1 MNEYTNER
9 FPCDTIRVGKNLDA
23 KGYGIATAKGTG
35 LYSVVNLAVL
45 KLKEKGDLANLRKKW
60 WYDQSECK
68 EIKIEKTRNEL
79 SLSNVAGIFFILV
92 SILSNV

>member
-35 LYSVVNLAVL
+35 LYSVINLAVL
-45 KLKEKGDLANLRKKW
+45 KLKEKGDLANLNKKW

-68 EIKIEKTRNEL
+68 EVKIEKTRNEL

-92 SILSNV
+92 CLLTY